1 MRKGRKSDMRSL
13 PHPTDTQADVFAL
26 CLAATTDPD
35 LHARLTA
42 ITANL
47 ATASATYQANA
58 AAASLNLI
66 PRVQSVGAVTKTEMT
81 GLYEAHLSKTK
92 GVARAVYDRI
102 RNAAPN
108 NRCPLCGIGNVAHC
122 DHHLPKSRYPDLAIL
137 PINLVPAC
145 HFCNDKKRAKYPATA
160 GQQTFHPYFDQHLL
174 TDAWVCATLN
184 PGPPPVLVFDTAPP
198 PSWPAIDRDR
208 VRRHFDAC
216 GLAITFTTNAN
227 DELPIVRD
235 RLILQADRG
244 GAAAVQQFLDDE
256 RDVHLKRLN
265 SWQYATY
272 RTLAADGWFVNG
284 GYLSIP

>member
-1 MRKGRKSDMRSL
+1 MRSL
-13 PHPTDTQADVFAL
+13 PLPTDTQADVFAL
-26 CLAATTDPD
+26 CLGATADPG
-35 LHARLTA
+35 LHARLSA

-47 ATASATYQANA
+47 ATVGATYQANA

-66 PRVQSVGAVTKTEMT
+66 PRVQSVGAVTKPELT

-92 GVARAVYDRI
+92 GAARAVYDRI

-108 NRCPLCGIGNVAHC
+108 NRCPLCGVGNVAHC
-122 DHHLPKSRYPDLAIL
+122 DHHLPKSRYPDLSIL

-145 HFCNDKKRAKYPATA
+145 HFCNDKKRAKYPSTA

-174 TDAWVCATLN
+174 RDAWVRATLN

-198 PSWPAIDRDR
+198 PTWPAIDRDR

-227 DELPIVRD
+227 DELPILRD
-235 RLILQADRG
+235 RLILQASRG

-256 RDVHLKRLN
+256 RDIHLVRLN

-272 RTLAADGWFVNG
+272 RTLAADAWFVNG
-284 GYLSIP
+284 GYLTIP